1 MKPMRRNAAVI
12 LVTGLILGPT
22 IAAVLARGAVADRF
36 RHNFAGSV
44 QIDYLAV
51 PTDEIAADQ
60 AFDGATVELSL
71 KLAVDFGDR
80 VSASVKV
87 CVACHGLEI
96 GMAFFDLRVA
106 DELNVRVGRFTPSFG
121 NFPMRHDPANHR
133 TSDKPLPYD
142 MGRMLR
148 LREWNMG
155 VLPAPWVDNGIEVG
169 GTFFGDSGQLD
180 YALYAI
186 GGPKAGA
193 DAVDFDFIQ
202 SRTPDRYYLDNNS
215 EPSVGA
221 RLSGTL
227 ELGGSLIA
235 TLGASAMAGR
245 YDPERDLNFVIGGAD
260 LLFQLGSVQLR
271 AEYLIRRTQ
280 MSLGEDPF
288 ERFRY
293 GPGQDGMFE
302 EYFLKHGFY
311 AELEQQF
318 GDIELVG
325 RFDGMYRKGN
335 VVATSP
341 LRSESGLLRYTIAAA
356 YRLPGGLRLKT
367 STELYDFSDFE
378 DEVAVH
384 LGIAG
389 AF

>member
-1 MKPMRRNAAVI
+1 MRRRAALVPVIVFVLVPTVAAVFA
-12 LVTGLILGPT
+12 GG
-22 IAAVLARGAVADRF
+22 ALAQRF

-51 PTDEIAADQ
+51 PTDEIAAEQ

-80 VSASVKV
+80 VSANVKI
-87 CVACHGLEI
+87 CVACHGLEV

-106 DELNVRVGRFTPSFG
+106 DELNVRVGRFTPAFG

-148 LREWNMG
+148 LREWNMS
-155 VLPAPWVDNGIEVG
+155 VLPAPWVDNGIEVA
-169 GTFFGDSGQLD
+169 GTFFGDRQQLD
-180 YALYAI
+180 YALYAV

-202 SRTPDRYYLDNNS
+202 SRSPERYYLDNNS

-227 ELGGSLIA
+227 EPATWLIM
-235 TLGASAMAGR
+235 TVGASGMTGR
-245 YDPERDLNFVIGGAD
+245 YDPDRDLGFLLLGAD
-260 LLFQLGSVQLR
+260 LLVQLGSLHLR

-280 MSLGEDPF
+280 MSLGEDPV

-293 GPGQDGMFE
+293 GPGEDGIFDD
-302 EYFLKHGFY
+302 YFLKDGFY
-311 AELEQQF
+311 GELERQF
-318 GDIELVG
+318 GDVELVA
-325 RFDGMYRKGN
+325 RFDGMRRSGN

-341 LRSESGLLRYTIAAA
+341 LRRKSALLRYTAAAA

-367 STELYDFSDFE
+367 SAELYDFSDFD
-378 DEVAVH
+378 DEVALH

-389 AF
+389 SF

>member
-1 MKPMRRNAAVI
+1 MRRRAALVPVI
-12 LVTGLILGPT
+12 VFVLVPT
-22 IAAVLARGAVADRF
+22 VAAGFASGALAQRF

-51 PTDEIAADQ
+51 PTDEIAAEQ

-80 VSASVKV
+80 VSANVKI
-87 CVACHGLEI
+87 CVACHGLEV

-106 DELNVRVGRFTPSFG
+106 DELNVRVGRFTPAFG

-148 LREWNMG
+148 LREWNMS
-155 VLPAPWVDNGIEVG
+155 VLPAPWVDNGIEVA
-169 GTFFGDSGQLD
+169 GTFFGDRQQLD
-180 YALYAI
+180 YALYAV

-202 SRTPDRYYLDNNS
+202 SRSPERYYLDNNS

-227 ELGGSLIA
+227 EPATWLIM
-235 TLGASAMAGR
+235 TVGASGMTGR
-245 YDPERDLNFVIGGAD
+245 YDPDRDLGFLLLGAD
-260 LLFQLGSVQLR
+260 LLVQLGSLHLR

-280 MSLGEDPF
+280 MSLGEDPV

-293 GPGQDGMFE
+293 GPGEDGIFDD
-302 EYFLKHGFY
+302 YFLKDGFY
-311 AELEQQF
+311 GELERQF
-318 GDIELVG
+318 GDVELVA
-325 RFDGMYRKGN
+325 RFDGMRRSGN

-341 LRSESGLLRYTIAAA
+341 LRRKSALLRYTAAAA

-367 STELYDFSDFE
+367 SAELYDFSDFD
-378 DEVAVH
+378 DEVALH

-389 AF
+389 SF

>member
-1 MKPMRRNAAVI
+1 MRRRAALV
-12 LVTGLILGPT
+12 LVTALVLAPT
-22 IAAVLARGAVADRF
+22 VAAVLARGALADRF

-51 PTDEIAADQ
+51 PTDEFAAEQ

-106 DELNVRVGRFTPSFG
+106 DELNVRVGRFTPAFG

-148 LREWNMG
+148 LREWNMS
-155 VLPAPWVDNGIEVG
+155 VLPAPWVDNGIEVA
-169 GTFFGDSGQLD
+169 GTFFGDSAQLD

-202 SRTPDRYYLDNNS
+202 SRSPERYYLDNNS

-221 RLSGTL
+221 RLSATV
-227 ELGGSLIA
+227 EMGGALIA
-235 TLGASAMAGR
+235 TLGASGMTGR
-245 YDPERDLNFVIGGAD
+245 YDPARELGFLIGGAD
-260 LLFQLGSVQLR
+260 LVLQLGSVQLR
-271 AEYLIRRTQ
+271 AEYLIRRTR
-280 MSLGEDPF
+280 MSLGEDPV

-293 GPGQDGMFE
+293 GPGQDGTFD

-325 RFDGMYRKGN
+325 RFDGMYRQGN

-341 LRSESGLLRYTIAAA
+341 LRSKSALLRYTVAAA

-367 STELYDFSDFE
+367 SAEHYDFSDFD
-378 DEVAVH
+378 DEVALH